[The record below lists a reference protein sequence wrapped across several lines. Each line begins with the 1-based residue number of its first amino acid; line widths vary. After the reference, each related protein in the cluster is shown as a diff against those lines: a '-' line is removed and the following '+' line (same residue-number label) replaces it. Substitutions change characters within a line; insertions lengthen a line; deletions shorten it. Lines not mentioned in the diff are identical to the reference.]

1 MRHIVGFGESALL
14 VDPKPSEDPYE
25 LLRGLSDLDGVDE
38 VLAGPKL
45 LVKLAAPRTGSLD
58 KRLQAIPARSASAR
72 QARVVEMPVKFDGQ
86 DLDDVALS
94 AGMSPS
100 QVVDAIAVAS
110 LEVAYLGFSP
120 GFAYIEGLPSSLAG
134 IERRSSPRTNVGA
147 GSVAIAGGYLGVYPR
162 ASPGGWNLLGRTDL
176 VLFDPLAEPYA
187 TLRPGDRVRIVPT
200 ETIGEPP
207 SAVGQRS
214 RPRCNSSMRIVVE
227 DPGGLTMLQDGGR
240 SKVGHLGV
248 PAAGAA
254 DIDSLRLANLTAG
267 NPELSGCLETV
278 VDGPVLRFDCDAHAV
293 VVGAEVALDGR
304 SVPSRTVVDVPAGG
318 RLKIGP
324 SDGLRGYLAVAGG
337 IRGPLLFGSCSSDQ
351 LAGLG
356 PGPLQ
361 AGDELAIGDAGRPR
375 GYSADL
381 VRSSTLRILPGPVQ
395 VGSDALAAWADFPFV
410 VLPDSNRIGVRL
422 GDSRPLELPVPPG
435 GSHGMVHG
443 AVQIPPSGEPIV
455 LMCDHATMGGYP
467 VVATVISADLGA
479 LAQRRPGDAVRLEIV
494 DLGRALE
501 ARAELDRQLARAPSG
516 WYPPRDLG

>member
-14 VDPKPSEDPYE
+14 VDPEPSEDPYE

-45 LVKLAAPRTGSLD
+45 LVKLAAPRTGSIE

-207 SAVGQRS
+207 SAVGQRA
-214 RPRCNSSMRIVVE
+214 RPRCNSSRRIVVE

-240 SKVGHLGV
+240 LQGGSSRGSRRWRCRRRFA
-248 PAAGAA
+248 AAGESDRWEPRA
-254 DIDSLRLANLTAG
+254 LRM
-267 NPELSGCLETV
+267 PR
-278 VDGPVLRFDCDAHAV
+278 D
-293 VVGAEVALDGR
+293 
-304 SVPSRTVVDVPAGG
+304 GG
-318 RLKIGP
+318 R
-324 SDGLRGYLAVAGG
+324 RAGA
-337 IRGPLLFGSCSSDQ
+337 P
-351 LAGLG
+351 
-356 PGPLQ
+356 
-361 AGDELAIGDAGRPR
+361 
-375 GYSADL
+375 
-381 VRSSTLRILPGPVQ
+381 
-395 VGSDALAAWADFPFV
+395 
-410 VLPDSNRIGVRL
+410 VRL
-422 GDSRPLELPVPPG
+422 
-435 GSHGMVHG
+435 
-443 AVQIPPSGEPIV
+443 
-455 LMCDHATMGGYP
+455 
-467 VVATVISADLGA
+467 
-479 LAQRRPGDAVRLEIV
+479 
-494 DLGRALE
+494 
-501 ARAELDRQLARAPSG
+501 
-516 WYPPRDLG
+516 